1 MAHVP
6 RREPCKSCGNPVFLA
21 ERLTIDKYLFHRTC
35 LKCARCNTQLSLGSF
50 YETEKDGE
58 FCCETCPDE
67 EKKLAQIEN
76 TSTISDRQSFSEKL
90 ALFQGNEKG
99 LLQKSLSDE
108 EKTKSLKRMN
118 EEYLSSSSTTDKK
131 SVSNFMFDEIDQPPA
146 LPTTKP
152 PSELIPN
159 NSESPQKITPFLS
172 PVNIEAKN
180 NIIISSLSKDK
191 EPLEALTVSTK
202 NVTKEEKVIQNISL
216 EPQLLHQFK
225 SQTEIKF
232 CDDASAS
239 NLTVELNYT
248 PEESSTDHSLEY
260 FNKDII
266 EDETIIKEVPEEELI
281 TSRKEEE
288 SENSSYLKEEAIEID
303 KQPEIDFKEEEEIK
317 ITEEV
322 KKNEIED
329 RINEAIASVEE
340 EVVIVIETEV
350 KKEEKK
356 IEETDDWKVEVIEDI
371 VEPDKIIKEEEEKI
385 EEVKIE
391 AIDEPDKVIKKE
403 AECDVKIEEIK
414 KEAINE
420 VPVQSSSVAYP
431 TTLNPFG
438 EDDEEDVSKSEL
450 ETSRKSLNPFG
461 SDDEDEDEIVA
472 EKESVK
478 PKYVFCKKLFFFG
491 FLIIFDPLDHVF
503 QLIHLGV
510 IPMMTKHLLQLR

>member
-76 TSTISDRQSFSEKL
+76 TTTSSDRKSFSEKL
-90 ALFQGNEKG
+90 AIFQGSEKG

-118 EEYLSSSSTTDKK
+118 EEYLSSSSSEKK
-131 SVSNFMFDEIDQPPA
+131 SVSNFMFDEIDKPPA

-152 PSELIPN
+152 PSEIISI
-159 NSESPQKITPFLS
+159 NSESPQKATPFLT
-172 PVNIEAKN
+172 PNINVNIEAKN

-225 SQTEIKF
+225 SQTEIQF

-239 NLTVELNYT
+239 NLMVELNYT

-266 EDETIIKEVPEEELI
+266 EEKTIIEKVPDEKLIEEI
-281 TSRKEEE
+281 IEE
-288 SENSSYLKEEAIEID
+288 SENVSYHKVE
-303 KQPEIDFKEEEEIK
+303 EEEEIK
-317 ITEEV
+317 IDKQPKPDLVEEIKIKEEF
-322 KKNEIED
+322 KKNEIEV

-350 KKEEKK
+350 KEAEKK
-356 IEETDDWKVEVIEDI
+356 IEETDEWKIEVTENI
-371 VEPDKIIKEEEEKI
+371 VEPDKIIVIEEEPEK
-385 EEVKIE
+385 KIE
-391 AIDEPDKVIKKE
+391 AIDE
-403 AECDVKIEEIK
+403 AETVK
-414 KEAINE
+414 
-420 VPVQSSSVAYP
+420 PSSSSSVTSTIP
-431 TTLNPFG
+431 VNPFG
-438 EDDEEDVSKSEL
+438 DDEEEKVSKSDEL
-450 ETSRKSLNPFG
+450 ETSSKSLNPFG
-461 SDDEDEDEIVA
+461 SDDDDEDEDIVA
-472 EKESVK
+472 EKQSVK
-478 PKYVFCKKLFFFG
+478 PKYVFL
-491 FLIIFDPLDHVF
+491 LIYF
-503 QLIHLGV
+503 
-510 IPMMTKHLLQLR
+510 

>member
-76 TSTISDRQSFSEKL
+76 TTTTSSDRKSFSEKL
-90 ALFQGNEKG
+90 ALFQGSEKG

-118 EEYLSSSSTTDKK
+118 EEYLSSSSSSDKK
-131 SVSNFMFDEIDQPPA
+131 SVSNFMFDETDKPPA

-152 PSELIPN
+152 PSEINSN
-159 NSESPQKITPFLS
+159 NSESPQKITPFLT
-172 PVNIEAKN
+172 PNVNVNIEAKN
-180 NIIISSLSKDK
+180 NIIISTLSKDK

-225 SQTEIKF
+225 SQTEIQF

-248 PEESSTDHSLEY
+248 PEESSTDHSLDEY
-260 FNKDII
+260 FKKDII
-266 EDETIIKEVPEEELI
+266 EEKTIIEKVPDEELI
-281 TSRKEEE
+281 VSQKEEIIEE
-288 SENSSYLKEEAIEID
+288 SENASYLKEEEEDIESD
-303 KQPEIDFKEEEEIK
+303 KQPETNLVEEIK

-322 KKNEIED
+322 KNNEIEV

-340 EVVIVIETEV
+340 EVVIVIETED

-356 IEETDDWKVEVIEDI
+356 IEESAEWKIE
-371 VEPDKIIKEEEEKI
+371 VEPDKIIEI
-385 EEVKIE
+385 EEV
-391 AIDEPDKVIKKE
+391 AEPEKKVE
-403 AECDVKIEEIK
+403 AETVS
-414 KEAINE
+414 
-420 VPVQSSSVAYP
+420 VQPSSSSVAYP
-431 TTLNPFG
+431 TPLNPFG
-438 EDDEEDVSKSEL
+438 DDEEEEVSKSEL
-450 ETSRKSLNPFG
+450 DTSRKSLNPFG
-461 SDDEDEDEIVA
+461 SDDDDDDDVVV
-472 EKESVK
+472 EKQSVK
-478 PKYVFCKKLFFFG
+478 PK
-491 FLIIFDPLDHVF
+491 
-503 QLIHLGV
+503 
-510 IPMMTKHLLQLR
+510 

>member
-6 RREPCKSCGNPVFLA
+6 RREPCKSCGDPVFLA

-76 TSTISDRQSFSEKL
+76 TTNSDRKSFSEKL

-108 EKTKSLKRMN
+108 EKSKSLKRMN
-118 EEYLSSSSTTDKK
+118 EEYLSSSSDMK
-131 SVSNFMFDEIDQPPA
+131 SVSNFMFDETDQPPA

-152 PSELIPN
+152 PSEQIFH
-159 NSESPQKITPFLS
+159 NSESPQKATPS
-172 PVNIEAKN
+172 TPVNIEAKN
-180 NIIISSLSKDK
+180 NIVISSLSKDK

-216 EPQLLHQFK
+216 EPQLHQFK
-225 SQTEIKF
+225 SQTVIKF

-260 FNKDII
+260 FKKDII
-266 EDETIIKEVPEEELI
+266 EEEIIIEKVPEEKIDEKI
-281 TSRKEEE
+281 VKEIVEEVIKEESESASYRKEEE
-288 SENSSYLKEEAIEID
+288 IEID
-303 KQPEIDFKEEEEIK
+303 KQPEPDL
-317 ITEEV
+317 V
-322 KKNEIED
+322 RDVQKNEIEV

-340 EVVIVIETEV
+340 EEEEVVIVIETED

-356 IEETDDWKVEVIEDI
+356 VEEIGEWKIEVTED
-371 VEPDKIIKEEEEKI
+371 VVVPEIKDEEEEKI
-385 EEVKIE
+385 EKPEE
-391 AIDEPDKVIKKE
+391 
-403 AECDVKIEEIK
+403 KIEETI
-414 KEAINE
+414 
-420 VPVQSSSVAYP
+420 PVQPSTSVTHP
-431 TTLNPFG
+431 TPLNPFG
-438 EDDEEDVSKSEL
+438 EDEDEEEQEEVSKSEL

-461 SDDEDEDEIVA
+461 SDDDEEEEPI
-472 EKESVK
+472 K
-478 PKYVFCKKLFFFG
+478 PKYVFFCFFF
-491 FLIIFDPLDHVF
+491 F
-503 QLIHLGV
+503 
-510 IPMMTKHLLQLR
+510 